1 MASVPYRSLARGDV
15 DYIMEIF
22 PIVKRKD
29 EQKYR
34 EYCTK
39 RSLWKYTTPC
49 SEQST
54 PANRTKLVSTHRP
67 PTHASRIRG
76 GKEEANKRK
85 GKGG

>member
-39 RSLWKYTTPC
+39 RVVLEIYAAMVEAIRTGEPYHTSLDPL
-49 SEQST
+49 
-54 PANRTKLVSTHRP
+54 PADPRVAHP
-67 PTHASRIRG
+67 G
-76 GKEEANKRK
+76 RK
-85 GKGG
+85 GGSK